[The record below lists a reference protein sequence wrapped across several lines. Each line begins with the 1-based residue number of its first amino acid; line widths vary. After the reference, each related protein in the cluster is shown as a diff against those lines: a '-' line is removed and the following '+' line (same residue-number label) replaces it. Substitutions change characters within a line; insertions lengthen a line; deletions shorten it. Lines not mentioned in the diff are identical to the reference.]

1 MFGYCWIYFI
11 EERLMK
17 KILLIFL
24 FIPFIAFGDTY
35 QDAAGSSQMVA
46 DSFSELWTYFFDDV
60 PSMFQRLTAWA
71 VIWLVKAKL
80 YLQLELMQ
88 YSWGVAKVIIQDLNI
103 MSQITAQM
111 ALLPQDVRQACVD
124 MRFFDGVNLL
134 FNAYITKFVMN
145 FIR

>member
-1 MFGYCWIYFI
+1 
-11 EERLMK
+11 MK
-17 KILLIFL
+17 KSIFILFL
-24 FIPFIAFGDTY
+24 FLPFLALGDTY
-35 QDAAGSSQMVA
+35 QDVAGTSQMVA
-46 DSFSELWTYFFDDV
+46 DSFGDMWDFFFDDV

-88 YSWGVAKVIIQDLNI
+88 YSWGVAKVIIADLNI

-111 ALLPQDVRQACVD
+111 SLLPQDVRQACVD

-134 FNAYITKFVMN
+134 LNAYMTKFVMN